1 MNYLGLIEHD
11 GKAWG
16 GTVPDLERVT
26 AAGHDRDQVIELL
39 QQALAL
45 HLYELNARGIAY
57 QPATSQRLE
66 DLSAEYL
73 ADFEGSTLEGILLE
87 PAPLNPVSLEIER
100 LIERSGL
107 RDVEVA
113 RRMGTSPASIH
124 RLKNPFYWGHGTD
137 VLRRFARVMG
147 QKLEISFIAVP
158 SSAAD

>member
-1 MNYLGLIEHD
+1 MNYLGLIEYD
-11 GKAWG
+11 GNAWG
-16 GTVPDLERVT
+16 GTIPDLERVT
-26 AAGHDRDQVIELL
+26 AAGHNCDQVLELL

-45 HLYELNARGIAY
+45 HLYELDARGIAY

-73 ADFEGSTLEGILLE
+73 ADFEGSTLEGVLLE
-87 PAPLNPVSLEIER
+87 PEPLNPISLEIER
-100 LIERSGL
+100 LLEQS
-107 RDVEVA
+107 VEVA